1 MDVRWFARMAVAVAL
16 RPVLWGVALRQAH
29 RLADRHWWRRPP
41 FLPVPARAY
50 AVFRTTTQYGDPTAA
65 PSVDD
70 VIVWLQWVRRFPGD

>member
-1 MDVRWFARMAVAVAL
+1 MGVRWFARIAAAVAV

-50 AVFRTTTQYGDPTAA
+50 GAFRTTTQYGDPTAA

>member
-1 MDVRWFARMAVAVAL
+1 MDVRWFARIAAAVAV

-50 AVFRTTTQYGDPTAA
+50 AAFRTTTQYGDPTAA

>member
-1 MDVRWFARMAVAVAL
+1 MDVRWFARIAAAVAV

-50 AVFRTTTQYGDPTAA
+50 AAFRTTTQYGDPTAA
-65 PSVDD
+65 PSVHD

>member
-1 MDVRWFARMAVAVAL
+1 MGVRWFARIAAAVAV

-29 RLADRHWWRRPP
+29 RLADRRWWRRPP

-50 AVFRTTTQYGDPTAA
+50 AAFRTTTQYGDPTAA

-70 VIVWLQWVRRFPGD
+70 VIVWMQWVRRFPGD

>member
-1 MDVRWFARMAVAVAL
+1 M

-50 AVFRTTTQYGDPTAA
+50 AAFRTTTQYGDPTAA
-65 PSVDD
+65 PSVHD

>member
-1 MDVRWFARMAVAVAL
+1 MGVRWFARIAAAVAV

-50 AVFRTTTQYGDPTAA
+50 AAFRTTTQYGDPTAA
-65 PSVDD
+65 PSVHD